1 MEKVKQNVFLWVPV
15 IIWCGLIFYLS
26 SIPRLRAAENP
37 FWDEIIRSFLHL
49 IIYTILFVL
58 FFRALNALKEKK
70 DYLWPLI
77 FSLFYSLSDEIHQS
91 FIPTR
96 TFQIRDLLVNMS
108 GIFLGGLGI
117 WKLLPRAPA
126 KLKNWAKELQLI

>member
-1 MEKVKQNVFLWVPV
+1 MEKVKQNVFLWAPV
-15 IIWCGLIFYLS
+15 IIWCSLSFYFS
-26 SIPRLRAAENP
+26 SIPNLRAAENP

-70 DYLWPLI
+70 DYLWPLLLSI
-77 FSLFYSLSDEIHQS
+77 LYSFSDEIHQS
-91 FIPTR
+91 LIPTR
-96 TFQIRDLLVNMS
+96 TFQTRDLLVDIM
-108 GIFLGGLGI
+108 GIFLGILAI

-126 KLKNWAKELQLI
+126 KLKNWAKGLQLV

>member
-1 MEKVKQNVFLWVPV
+1 MEKVKQNVFLWAPV
-15 IIWCGLIFYLS
+15 IIWCSLIFYFS
-26 SIPRLRAAENP
+26 SIPNLRAAENP

-70 DYLWPLI
+70 DYLWPLLLSI
-77 FSLFYSLSDEIHQS
+77 LYSFSDEIHQS
-91 FIPTR
+91 LIPTR
-96 TFQIRDLLVNMS
+96 TFQTRDLLVDIM
-108 GIFLGGLGI
+108 GIFLGILAI

-126 KLKNWAKELQLI
+126 KLKNWAKGLQLV